1 MKLKKMKFL
10 LTDGGYDDGDKK
22 KDDNG
27 NKRRGPRTTIKAK
40 QLEVLKHFLLV
51 KNKGHFCCYCCCC

>member
-1 MKLKKMKFL
+1 MKFKNL
-10 LTDGGYDDGDKK
+10 LFTDGGYDDGDKK

-40 QLEVLKHFLLV
+40 QLEVLKHF
-51 KNKGHFCCYCCCC
+51 FSII